1 MDTRLTKSKK
11 ERNIFTFLVLLVMLA
26 LSLMMIYRYH
36 YVEVKVRNDNTNPF
50 DSEAY
55 MSDLYNS
62 NYYLYYKEYQYEK
75 DKLIKPSD
83 LFLTEETIKSMVDNV
98 KVDYYSSE
106 MDSQGIKDSFN
117 AGFENLNTFITESN
131 GNIKYYCENT
141 KTKTVMTNYDFKN
154 FKKEDLKRL
163 FMNYIVFEYDENGD
177 GKVTYCYGLNK
188 ETMNNYFLDLQ
199 ASKNIGTLYFINGE
213 PSSDFSNYKIEP
225 IRNMK
230 FVYAVPRN
238 INANFYT
245 SNDSVSNFI
254 NKSERRSYKIIETIA
269 RAIIIVIS
277 LTALMM
283 PTERLRSFRGMERLY
298 RFPFEIIL
306 GVFFYL
312 YYSLLSDN
320 VPIKI
325 VRETI
330 TGNLLNLIIA
340 NGIKLSI
347 AKQIVNL
354 LNIGYWFLIF
364 LMAFICVTFLKI
376 AFKEGF
382 SSYFKNKSLI
392 IRFIRLIY
400 HSLYKSIKNLLSIDF
415 KKKYNRLFV
424 MGIVIIFSGFIFVVL
439 IFTNNNP
446 MVDILFIFYVV
457 MLFLFIKIVK
467 DTINEGIEDYVNLLN
482 LTKDIANGNLD
493 KDIMSEDVGIYEEI
507 KRQLASIKKA
517 YKKSVDDEI
526 KSQKMKSELISN
538 VSHDLKTPLTSILS
552 YTDLLKTVETNEEA
566 VKYIDT
572 IYRKSERLKVLIDDM
587 FEISKAQTGNIKL
600 EFNDI
605 DVVELM
611 KQTIFEVSDKLKNKD
626 ISVKTNFPEHKVIL
640 KLDGEKTYRIFEN
653 LLVNISKYAMASTRA
668 YIDIFED
675 DNNVHIILKNIS
687 ETEIDY
693 EVEDILERFRRGDKS
708 RNTEGSG
715 LGLSIAK
722 SYVEAQG
729 GQLRLYLD
737 GDLFKAEISFK
748 KDSETKKA
756 YEIKKK
762 YEEKKEKEEKNTSR
776 YIIPES
782 NKENFEV
789 EKDGENKNTQLVK
802 SDTKSIQIKKD
813 SCNFLMKNKKNHKN
827 DKVNNKKT
835 SKKEKREIKD
845 DDLIG

>member
-1 MDTRLTKSKK
+1 M
-11 ERNIFTFLVLLVMLA
+11 ILL
-26 LSLMMIYRYH
+26 LSLVMIYRYH
-36 YVEVKVRNDNTNPF
+36 YVEVKVRNDNANPF

-55 MSDLYNS
+55 MADLYNS
-62 NYYLYYKEYQYEK
+62 NYYLYYKVYQYEK
-75 DKLIKPSD
+75 NKLIKPSD
-83 LFLTEETIKSMVDNV
+83 LFLTDETIKSMVDNV

-117 AGFENLNTFITESN
+117 IGFENLNTFIMGSN

-141 KTKTVMTNYDFKN
+141 KTKSVMTNYDFKN
-154 FKKEDLKRL
+154 FKVEDLKHL
-163 FMNYIVFEYDENGD
+163 FMNYIVFEYNENGA
-177 GKVTYCYGLNK
+177 GKVSYCYGLNK

-199 ASKNIGTLYFINGE
+199 ASKNIGAMYFINGE
-213 PSSDFSNYKIEP
+213 PSSDFLNYKIEP

-245 SNDSVSNFI
+245 SYDSVSNFI
-254 NKSERRSYKIIETIA
+254 NKNERRSYKIIETIA
-269 RAIIIVIS
+269 RTIVIIV
-277 LTALMM
+277 LLVTLMI
-283 PTERLRSFRGMERLY
+283 PTKRLRSFRVMGILY

-306 GVFFYL
+306 GVFCFL
-312 YYSLLSDN
+312 YYSLLSDD

-340 NGIKLSI
+340 NGIKLSL
-347 AKQIVNL
+347 AKQVVNL

-364 LMAFICVTFLKI
+364 LMAFVGVTFVKI
-376 AFKEGF
+376 AFGEGL
-382 SSYFKNKSLI
+382 SNYLKNKSLVVKFI
-392 IRFIRLIY
+392 KFIYNFIYRFI
-400 HSLYKSIKNLLSIDF
+400 KNILSIDF
-415 KKKYNRLFV
+415 KKKYNRLFII
-424 MGIVIIFSGFIFVVL
+424 GIAIIILGFLCIVFMF
-439 IFTNNNP
+439 IENSP
-446 MVDILFIFYVV
+446 IIDILFVGYI
-457 MLFLFIKIVK
+457 LLLLLFIKIVK
-467 DTINEGIEDYVNLLN
+467 DTINEGIEDYANLLN

-517 YKKSVDDEI
+517 YKKSVDEEI
-526 KSQKMKSELISN
+526 KGQKMKSELISN

-552 YTDLLKTVETNEEA
+552 YTDLLKRVETNEEA

-605 DVVELM
+605 DIVELM
-611 KQTIFEVSDKLKNKD
+611 KQTIFEMSDKLKNKN
-626 ISVKTNFPEHKVIL
+626 ISVKTNFPMHKVIL

-653 LLVNISKYAMASTRA
+653 LLVNISKYAMSNTRA
-668 YIDIFED
+668 YIDIYEEKE
-675 DNNVHIILKNIS
+675 NVYILFKNIS

-693 EVEDILERFRRGDKS
+693 EVEDILERFKRGDKS

-729 GQLRLYLD
+729 GKLNLYLD
-737 GDLFKAEISFK
+737 GDLFKAEI
-748 KDSETKKA
+748 T
-756 YEIKKK
+756 
-762 YEEKKEKEEKNTSR
+762 
-776 YIIPES
+776 
-782 NKENFEV
+782 
-789 EKDGENKNTQLVK
+789 
-802 SDTKSIQIKKD
+802 IKKD
-813 SCNFLMKNKKNHKN
+813 INSEKNS
-827 DKVNNKKT
+827 D
-835 SKKEKREIKD
+835 R
-845 DDLIG
+845 